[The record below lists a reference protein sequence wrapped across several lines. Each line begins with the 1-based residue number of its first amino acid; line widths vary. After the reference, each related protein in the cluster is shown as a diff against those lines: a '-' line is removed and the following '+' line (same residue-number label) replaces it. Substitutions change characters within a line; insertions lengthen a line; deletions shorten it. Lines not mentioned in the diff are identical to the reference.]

1 MKRKFL
7 VIIFLVLSEL
17 LFGYTAHTI
26 KSFTLQAGYDEAADI
41 TITPIAAQAQTY
53 LAGMP
58 FDIESQQVWYGYTE
72 HGREIAKWSILSN
85 TNFDLTITTDK
96 LFPVN
101 EDGSIREGYEGL
113 DYILE
118 FQYILGYMTETGD
131 LASIESSIICDSK
144 DVKTVVDNLATS
156 FLVNTGELPYFIGG
170 VDGSIFFY
178 FDADNTAL
186 IKNAVGNPD
195 DASVPSGNYQATV
208 TVSMES
214 KS

>member
-1 MKRKFL
+1 MKRKCL

-85 TNFDLTITTDK
+85 TDFDLKITTDK

-118 FQYILGYMTETGD
+118 FQYILGYMTDAGV
-131 LASIESSIICDSK
+131 ASIESSIICDSK
-144 DVKTVVDNLATS
+144 DGETIVEDLAAGFIKGS
-156 FLVNTGELPYFIGG
+156 EGSPYFIGG

-178 FDADNTAL
+178 FDSDSTAL
-186 IKNAVGNPD
+186 IKNAVGNPN
-195 DASVPSGNYQATV
+195 DASVPAGTYQATV